1 MLKKS
6 EPHLSYTFPRTKK
19 KIKNRSV
26 LAAMTNKQSHG
37 NGVISNQ
44 EIKWLSRRAKDGF
57 GIITTAATHVSKYGQ
72 GWEGEFGVF
81 EDSFIDRL
89 TLLTKNIHKY
99 DSLIFA
105 QFQPIPSSISE
116 SACNVRQ
123 NGGLKSTGLG
133 FLEFFVIYSLR

>member
-37 NGVISNQ
+37 DGVISNQ

-57 GIITTAATHVSKYGQ
+57 SIITTAATHVSKYGQ

-81 EDSFIDRL
+81 ENRFIDKL

-99 DSLIFA
+99 DSLILRNWR
-105 QFQPIPSSISE
+105 ILMSSSATKTVLTLIIRYSNCRKISTLWYH
-116 SACNVRQ
+116 S
-123 NGGLKSTGLG
+123 
-133 FLEFFVIYSLR
+133 IIH